1 MNLLSGET
9 NMLVK
14 FLLSLGY
21 VLGLALIHPNYAQD
35 SPRDYLNAHN
45 AARAEIG
52 VLNLTWDDQVA
63 SYAQNYAN
71 QRMGDCS
78 LVHSEGPYGE
88 NLAYSTGNLS
98 GVEAVGLWVSE
109 KADYDSINNTCRV
122 DRVCGHYTQIVWQH
136 SKHLGC
142 GRVQCKNGGS
152 FICCNYDPPGNYIG
166 SRPFEINQTTPTP
179 ETAVTP
185 AVTPSSTSLPPST
198 SPTPEPLTPNST
210 SLPPS
215 ISPNPGGVTPNSK
228 NRRKKVRLVAGLIAG
243 SSALIVGLSIVW
255 LVLRWKRK
263 RNEADSKFDVPFGDE
278 FENGMGPK
286 KFSYDE
292 LAIATDNFGEKNK
305 LGEGGFGAVYKG
317 FLRDLNTFVAV
328 KKVSRKSKQGSK
340 EYATEVKIISRLRH
354 KNTVKLMGWC
364 HEKELILVYEF
375 MPNGS
380 LDFHLFKGKSL
391 LTWDVR
397 YKIVQGLASALL
409 YLHEEGDQCVLHR
422 DIKSSNVMLD
432 SEFNAKLGD
441 FGLARLVDHAK
452 GSQTT
457 ALAGTIGYM
466 APECFTS
473 SKASKESDVFSFG
486 IVALEIACGRR
497 SIEQRDEEAPISLVA
512 RVWESYGK
520 KRLADVVDKKLCMN
534 FNQDQME
541 SLMIVG
547 LWCAHPDRNLRPSIR
562 QAMQVLNFESQL
574 PILPCQMPVPNY
586 DVPTAPAICSG
597 SVLGVVEDFFFTQDV
612 LILEATT
619 FALQFA

>member
-1 MNLLSGET
+1 
-9 NMLVK
+9 MLVK

-21 VLGLALIHPNYAQD
+21 VLGLALIHPNHAQD
-35 SPRDYLNAHN
+35 SPGDYLNAHN
-45 AARAEIG
+45 AARAEMG
-52 VLNLTWDDQVA
+52 VRNLTWNNTVA
-63 SYAQNYAN
+63 SYAQNYAKL
-71 QRMGDCS
+71 RMGDCS
-78 LVHSEGPYGE
+78 LEHSGGPYGE
-88 NLAYSTGNLS
+88 NLAWSSGDLS
-98 GVEAVGLWVSE
+98 GVEAVGLWVKE
-109 KADYDSINNTCRV
+109 KADYYIISNTCRTGK
-122 DRVCGHYTQIVWQH
+122 VCGHYTQVVWQD
-136 SKHLGC
+136 SQHLGC
-142 GRVQCKNGGS
+142 AKVRCETGGS
-152 FICCNYDPPGNYIG
+152 FIICNYDPPGNVVG
-166 SRPFEINQTTPTP
+166 SRPFEINQTAPTP
-179 ETAVTP
+179 ET

-198 SPTPEPLTPNST
+198 FPTPEALTPNST

-215 ISPNPGGVTPNSK
+215 IPPYPGGVTPNSK
-228 NRRKKVRLVAGLIAG
+228 NRRQKVRLVAGLIAG
-243 SSALIVGLSIVW
+243 PSALIVGLSIVW

-263 RNEADSKFDVPFGDE
+263 RNETDSIFDVPFGDE
-278 FENGMGPK
+278 FENEMGPK
-286 KFSYDE
+286 KFSYNE
-292 LAIATDNFGEKNK
+292 LANATNNFGEKNK

-422 DIKSSNVMLD
+422 DIKSSNIMLD

-466 APECFTS
+466 APECLTAR
-473 SKASKESDVFSFG
+473 KVSKESDVFSFG

-497 SIEQRDEEAPISLVA
+497 SIEQRDEEAQISLVA
-512 RVWESYGK
+512 WVWESYGK
-520 KRLADVVDKKLCMN
+520 KRLLDVVDKKLCMN
-534 FNQDQME
+534 IDQNQME
-541 SLMIVG
+541 SLIIVG

-562 QAMQVLNFESQL
+562 RAMQVLNFESQL
-574 PILPCQMPVPNY
+574 PILPCKMPVPNY
-586 DVPTAPAICSG
+586 DVPSAPAICSG
-597 SVLGVVEDFFFTQDV
+597 SGQSLMSLT
-612 LILEATT
+612 IPR
-619 FALQFA
+619 

>member
-1 MNLLSGET
+1 
-9 NMLVK
+9 MLVK

-21 VLGLALIHPNYAQD
+21 VLGLALIHPNYAQN
-35 SPRDYLNAHN
+35 SPQDYLNAHN
-45 AARAEIG
+45 AARAKVG
-52 VLNLTWDDQVA
+52 VRNLTWNDTVA

-71 QRMGDCS
+71 QRTVDCR

-88 NLAYSTGNLS
+88 NLANSIDNLS

-109 KADYDSINNTCRV
+109 KADYDTINNTCSV
-122 DRVCGHYTQIVWQH
+122 GGVCLNYTQVVWQY
-136 SKHLGC
+136 SEHLGC
-142 GRVQCKNGGS
+142 ARVRCDTGGS
-152 FICCNYDPPGNYIG
+152 FICCNYDPPGNYIF
-166 SRPFEINQTTPTP
+166 SRPFKINQAAPTP
-179 ETAVTP
+179 ET

-198 SPTPEPLTPNST
+198 VPTPEALTPNST

-215 ISPNPGGVTPNSK
+215 ISRYPGGVTPNSK
-228 NRRKKVRLVAGLIAG
+228 NRRQKVRLVAGLIAG
-243 SSALIVGLSIVW
+243 PSALIVGLSIVW

-263 RNEADSKFDVPFGDE
+263 RNDTDSKFDVPFGNE

-286 KFSYDE
+286 KFSYNE
-292 LAIATDNFGEKNK
+292 LANATNNFGEKNK

-466 APECFTS
+466 APECFTA

-574 PILPCQMPVPNY
+574 PILPCKMPVPNY
-586 DVPTAPAICSG
+586 DVPTAPATKFGYMKYKTDQITCIKQ
-597 SVLGVVEDFFFTQDV
+597 L
-612 LILEATT
+612 A
-619 FALQFA
+619 